1 MSRALDRRPVAL
13 VTSFPLTTSSPVFSH
28 TLHRLLH
35 AAQDGGH
42 HRGGRG
48 GGFRPPPLSAADR
61 ELREMRDAIIHC
73 DGSPEMTHNLA
84 GLLANDLPALNEPAT
99 RFLIE
104 CVE

>member
-1 MSRALDRRPVAL
+1 MS
-13 VTSFPLTTSSPVFSH
+13 
-28 TLHRLLH
+28 
-35 AAQDGGH
+35 
-42 HRGGRG
+42 
-48 GGFRPPPLSAADR
+48 SADL